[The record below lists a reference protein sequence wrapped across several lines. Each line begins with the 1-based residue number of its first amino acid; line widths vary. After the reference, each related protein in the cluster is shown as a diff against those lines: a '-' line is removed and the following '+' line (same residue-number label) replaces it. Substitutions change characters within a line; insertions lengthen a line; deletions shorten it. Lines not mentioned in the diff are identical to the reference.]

1 MGPDRRNAPV
11 MLLPQEQSRV
21 IATET
26 TWPTEPK
33 IFTIWLFTEMNFR
46 EASELSKEK
55 RIEELLWEKK

>member
-1 MGPDRRNAPV
+1 M
-11 MLLPQEQSRV
+11 PQEQSRV